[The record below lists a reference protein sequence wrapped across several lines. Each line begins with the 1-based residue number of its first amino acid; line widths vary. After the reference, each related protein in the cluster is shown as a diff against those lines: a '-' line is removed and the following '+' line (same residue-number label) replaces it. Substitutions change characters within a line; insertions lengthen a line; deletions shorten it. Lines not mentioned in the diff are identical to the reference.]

1 MARKL
6 STLERLAKMKPD
18 NVIATREYQLVQKDG
33 TQSKVVLRF
42 ARPLPLPKP
51 VAPGAYCVYQID
63 GLPER
68 SRAVSCPGMDAV
80 QALYMA
86 MNLSWVDLVTTDA
99 YREGRLTFWGIPDL
113 GLPSATY
120 ERHLNEIDRQR
131 ANALRGKPPSKSPGK
146 PSRRK

>member
-1 MARKL
+1 MARKP
-6 STLERLAKMKPD
+6 STLERLAKVKPAD
-18 NVIATREYQLVQKDG
+18 VIATREYQLVAKDG
-33 TQSKVVLRF
+33 TPSKVVLRF
-42 ARPLPLPKP
+42 ARPRPLPEP
-51 VAPGAYCVYQID
+51 VAPGAYCVYQIE

-68 SRAVSCPGMDAV
+68 TAAVSCPGMDAV

-120 ERHLNEIDRQR
+120 ERHLEEIDRQR
-131 ANALRGKPPSKSPGK
+131 EKVLRDKPPTMARRR